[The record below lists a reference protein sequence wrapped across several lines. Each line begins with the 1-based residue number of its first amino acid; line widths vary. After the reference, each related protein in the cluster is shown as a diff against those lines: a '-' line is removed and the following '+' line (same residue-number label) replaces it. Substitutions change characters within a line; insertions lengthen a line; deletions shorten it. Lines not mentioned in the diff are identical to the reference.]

1 MHAGRGRASAVVRRA
16 DAKGSTPHGLKVFL
30 VGNLGRDPEVRQTG
44 GQTVAIL
51 RLATSRS
58 WIDKRCGERKEE
70 REWHDVEVWGRYGE
84 LCGQYL
90 AKGRQVYVA
99 GRLKTDRWKDK
110 QTGLDRQRVK
120 VVAELVQFLGS
131 AERHAARG
139 ERRSA
144 LQEAVRPL
152 ASAAAPAASEEL
164 PPPIEDAPA
173 PTPPPD
179 LDELEPIP

>member
-1 MHAGRGRASAVVRRA
+1 MVN
-16 DAKGSTPHGLKVFL
+16 KVIL
-30 VGNLGRDPEVRQTG
+30 VGNLGRDPEVREAG
-44 GQTVAIL
+44 AQTVAIL

-58 WIDKRCGERKEE
+58 WIDKRSGQRKEE

-131 AERHAARG
+131 G
-139 ERRSA
+139 EHHGTHSA
-144 LQEAVRPL
+144 PPSAVC
-152 ASAAAPAASEEL
+152 SEVAPAASSAAAAGTEE
-164 PPPIEDAPA
+164 PPAAEDGPP

-179 LDELEPIP
+179 LDDLERIP

>member
-1 MHAGRGRASAVVRRA
+1 MVN
-16 DAKGSTPHGLKVFL
+16 KVIL
-30 VGNLGRDPEVRQTG
+30 VGNLGRDPELREAD

-58 WIDKRCGERKEE
+58 WIDKRSGQRKEE
-70 REWHDVEVWGRYGE
+70 REWHDVEVWGRQGE

-131 AERHAARG
+131 GEHHATH
-139 ERRSA
+139 SA
-144 LQEAVRPL
+144 PPSAVC
-152 ASAAAPAASEEL
+152 SEVAPAASSAAAAAGTEE
-164 PPPIEDAPA
+164 PPASEDGPP

-179 LDELEPIP
+179 LDDLERIP

>member
-1 MHAGRGRASAVVRRA
+1 MVN
-16 DAKGSTPHGLKVFL
+16 KVIL
-30 VGNLGRDPEVRQTG
+30 VGNLGRDPEVRQAG

-58 WIDKRCGERKEE
+58 WIDKRSGQRKEE
-70 REWHDVEVWGRYGE
+70 REWHDVEVWGRLGE

-99 GRLKTDRWKDK
+99 GRLKTDRWNDK
-110 QTGLDRQRVK
+110 QTGQDRHRVK

-131 AERHAARG
+131 VEHHAAHGARPSAA
-139 ERRSA
+139 RS
-144 LQEAVRPL
+144 EAAPP
-152 ASAAAPAASEEL
+152 ASSAAAPAVTEE
-164 PPPIEDAPA
+164 PPAAADDAPP

-179 LDELEPIP
+179 LDDLERIP

>member
-1 MHAGRGRASAVVRRA
+1 MVN
-16 DAKGSTPHGLKVFL
+16 KVIL
-30 VGNLGRDPEVRQTG
+30 VGNLGRDPEVRQAG

-58 WIDKRCGERKEE
+58 WIDKRSGQRKEE

-120 VVAELVQFLGS
+120 VVAEFVQFLGS
-131 AERHAARG
+131 GEHHAAHG

-144 LQEAVRPL
+144 LQAEAAAPL
-152 ASAAAPAASEEL
+152 PSAPAPAASEE
-164 PPPIEDAPA
+164 PPPAADDAPP

-179 LDELEPIP
+179 LDELERIP